1 MFPLASPF
9 SWSLKYTCLQLLMY
23 STGHQK
29 SKLKPDLVPIPFFSA
44 CFVCL
49 DESAVRWNLMLNKVP
64 VQDWEI
70 VQACTTCQFFG
81 TTKSCGK
88 LPSDVEQNSEP
99 QGKKWRQQA
108 TPLGWVCTTKN
119 SKKRIVNTCPLLK
132 EIELNFNIS
141 ADFHFHLL
149 LFLPSACKGCTYHQ
163 RLGKGHKLLC
173 HVTKPR
179 MLFPNRNQLKPFL
192 DTTCNTWE
200 INPISLNLFVVPMP
214 VHEVFDFLKM
224 NLAFQSEKAIKRVG
238 KNEFAKCIPSSHVGT
253 LVSHLPRRS
262 FTSWIM
268 LSTPPREKE
277 VTKMKVSLNGNDILV
292 VQIAQKKVG
301 GLLKVN
307 GFLGKRCLA
316 NLRGRT
322 ARKVPKRFPP
332 TKFRV
337 IVDNIWMFPKIG
349 VGPQNGWFLMENLIE
364 MDDLGGKT
372 HYFRKHPLTVFSA
385 VECCVRSQSL
395 VYSVA
400 ICTTWIWHILRV
412 SSSHPCIP
420 GRVCITQSLIQR
432 HGRCTECLE
441 KKVHV

>member
-1 MFPLASPF
+1 
-9 SWSLKYTCLQLLMY
+9 
-23 STGHQK
+23 
-29 SKLKPDLVPIPFFSA
+29 
-44 CFVCL
+44 
-49 DESAVRWNLMLNKVP
+49 
-64 VQDWEI
+64 
-70 VQACTTCQFFG
+70 
-81 TTKSCGK
+81 
-88 LPSDVEQNSEP
+88 
-99 QGKKWRQQA
+99 
-108 TPLGWVCTTKN
+108 
-119 SKKRIVNTCPLLK
+119 
-132 EIELNFNIS
+132 
-141 ADFHFHLL
+141 
-149 LFLPSACKGCTYHQ
+149 
-163 RLGKGHKLLC
+163 
-173 HVTKPR
+173 
-179 MLFPNRNQLKPFL
+179 
-192 DTTCNTWE
+192 
-200 INPISLNLFVVPMP
+200 
-214 VHEVFDFLKM
+214 M

-277 VTKMKVSLNGNDILV
+277 VTKNESESQWQWYLSRSNRTE
-292 VQIAQKKVG
+292 KVG